1 MKLMQD
7 ARRAVLVINYNGKDV
22 TTDLAKS
29 LTDFSYNDA
38 APGDADDISINL
50 EDGAQ
55 NWQGPWSPTEGDK
68 IKVEIRT
75 INWDKP
81 GEIKKLPLGSFEV
94 DTFDFTGPPDSV
106 SIKALSIPIGA
117 DIRQEK
123 RSRSWEKVALKT
135 VAMQV
140 AKSAG
145 LKLLYETK
153 DNPSYDRLEQ
163 SSMSDL
169 SFLVDAAKKEG
180 IAVKVVGGKL
190 VLFDEAEYEKKAPIT
205 TITRGKDNVISYAFN
220 WSTTLVA
227 YRACE
232 VSYTDA
238 KKKKTYKA
246 MYSPPGAP
254 KAGPVLKLNE
264 QVDSQAAALRLA
276 RKSLREKNKES
287 GKGSLVLM
295 GDIRMA
301 TGLTIN
307 VKGWKRF
314 DGKYIIESCTHAV
327 GSGGYVT
334 NIGIRKV
341 LGW

>member
-190 VLFDEAEYEKKAPIT
+190 VLFDEAEYEK
-205 TITRGKDNVISYAFN
+205 R
-220 WSTTLVA
+220 L
-227 YRACE
+227 
-232 VSYTDA
+232 
-238 KKKKTYKA
+238 
-246 MYSPPGAP
+246 
-254 KAGPVLKLNE
+254 L
-264 QVDSQAAALRLA
+264 LRRL
-276 RKSLREKNKES
+276 
-287 GKGSLVLM
+287 
-295 GDIRMA
+295 
-301 TGLTIN
+301 
-307 VKGWKRF
+307 
-314 DGKYIIESCTHAV
+314 HAV
-327 GSGGYVT
+327 R
-334 NIGIRKV
+334 IM
-341 LGW
+341 